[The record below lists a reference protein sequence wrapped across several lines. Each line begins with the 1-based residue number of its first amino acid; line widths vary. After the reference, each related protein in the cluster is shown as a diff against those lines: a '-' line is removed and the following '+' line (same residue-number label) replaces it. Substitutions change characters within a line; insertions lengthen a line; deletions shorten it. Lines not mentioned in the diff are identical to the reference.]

1 MYSVSQVAEILNVST
16 RAIQIKCN
24 KYKVPKFENE
34 FQISEE
40 MLNAWKESKG
50 RKRSEVE
57 LTSKTS
63 RTNRKVFVSPKLRL
77 SNTNAVFFILFLVM
91 VAVTFFY
98 QERSHKE
105 AMDSKNEVVKEVRAN
120 MQQQE
125 ENFNRTINLIQ
136 TQRDYYMIKNTMLQD
151 SLRKFKP

>member
-1 MYSVSQVAEILNVST
+1 MYSVSQVAEILNVSK

-24 KYKVPKFENE
+24 KHKVPKFENE
-34 FQISEE
+34 FQISEV
-40 MLNAWKESKG
+40 MLIAWKESKG
-50 RKRSEVE
+50 KKRSEVE

-63 RTNRKVFVSPKLRL
+63 RINRKVFVSPKLRL

-120 MQQQE
+120 MQQQK

>member
-1 MYSVSQVAEILNVST
+1 MYSVIQVAEILNIST

-105 AMDSKNEVVKEVRAN
+105 AMDSKNEVVKEVRNN
-120 MQQQE
+120 MQQQK
-125 ENFNRTINLIQ
+125 ENFNRTLNIIQ

-151 SLRKFKP
+151 SLRNFKP

>member
-105 AMDSKNEVVKEVRAN
+105 AMDSKNEVVKEIRAN
-120 MQQQE
+120 MQQQK
-125 ENFNRTINLIQ
+125 ENFNRTLNLIQ
-136 TQRDYYMIKNTMLQD
+136 SQRDYYMIKNTMLQD
-151 SLRKFKP
+151 SLKKFKP